1 MATMVLITSAA
12 DTGASSTGPAVI
24 GAGVVDGGRAST
36 VGCTAGWCGAAGG
49 VALTDVTA
57 VTAGSPRGAAK

>member
-1 MATMVLITSAA
+1 MVLITSAA
-12 DTGASSTGPAVI
+12 DTGASSTGPAV
-24 GAGVVDGGRAST
+24 GVIDGGGAST

-49 VALTDVTA
+49 VALTNVTA